1 VTKLTILTHSSA
13 SVERILALVV
23 NRITTEK
30 DSLKKALLRKA
41 CWQNK
46 HSRRC
51 MGR

>member
-13 SVERILALVV
+13 SVERILALV